1 MEGYLW
7 FLAIPVIGIVSPI
20 YLSFDRSIKPIN
32 KVLLFLLLPIVE
44 MLFSILA
51 IVESLSKNTNLTDTW
66 QLQVIVLLI
75 IFGLSLSLTVALVK
89 NIDRTI
95 KFGIR
100 LIALSIFSFVIVWGI
115 LSLS

>member
-32 KVLLFLLLPIVE
+32 KILIFLLLPIIE

-51 IVESLSKNTNLTDTW
+51 IVKSLLKNTNLIDTW
-66 QLQVIVLLI
+66 QLQIIVLLI
-75 IFGLSLSLTVALVK
+75 IFGLSLSLIVAFVK
-89 NIDRTI
+89 DIDRTI
-95 KFGIR
+95 KFNIK

-115 LSLS
+115 VSLL